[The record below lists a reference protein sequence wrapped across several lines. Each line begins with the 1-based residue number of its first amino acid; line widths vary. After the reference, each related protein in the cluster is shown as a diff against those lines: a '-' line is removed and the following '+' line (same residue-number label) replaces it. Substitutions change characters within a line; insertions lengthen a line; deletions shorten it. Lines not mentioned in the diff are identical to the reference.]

1 MKKKML
7 HSTKRSGNFILF
19 FKHYIKYSL
28 SESQTPV
35 QENVQGRLYLPQSL
49 SKDALQGRGWEAM
62 SWGFGWLSLWGER
75 AHTHGRCCLQS
86 RMEWLWCL
94 EATASQP
101 ASLPSELC
109 MPLFLPSRWS
119 PSLTN
124 TGRKLDLKH
133 RALEHGCLGIL
144 FLKNPDNCAR
154 VCNPT
159 AWQGLFAQSHMGV
172 TENGWHLISKG
183 RKRGL
188 PALPF
193 SHPRII
199 SVAVGL
205 GSMVFAA

>member
-1 MKKKML
+1 MFLWVPGFWRVLTNMVSVYSVRRHNFIKLKRLEMQKNDRRVIHHMSQGMFAWKKML

-144 FLKNPDNCAR
+144 FLKKSR
-154 VCNPT
+154 
-159 AWQGLFAQSHMGV
+159 
-172 TENGWHLISKG
+172 
-183 RKRGL
+183 
-188 PALPF
+188 
-193 SHPRII
+193 
-199 SVAVGL
+199 
-205 GSMVFAA
+205 